1 MSTNVSLE
9 LSEAKLGKKD
19 FSMYRKSAL
28 VEYSNIDVETK
39 TSTQNPKE
47 LITMLFDKACVLLR
61 QSQVQFEK
69 GHNEGFLDST
79 NHAMQIVLGL
89 RGVLDLENGGALAAQ
104 LYETYTAISASLFKA
119 RSDGDAEAIAKLYLA
134 MTELKEG
141 WEQAQI

>member
-1 MSTNVSLE
+1 MSTNASLE

-28 VEYSNIDVETK
+28 AEYSNIDVETK

-141 WEQAQI
+141 WEQAQV

>member
-28 VEYSNIDVETK
+28 AEYSNIDVETK

-141 WEQAQI
+141 WEQAQV

>member
-1 MSTNVSLE
+1 M
-9 LSEAKLGKKD
+9 GKKD

-28 VEYSNIDVETK
+28 AEYSNIDVETK

>member
-9 LSEAKLGKKD
+9 LSEAKLEKKD

-28 VEYSNIDVETK
+28 AEYSNIDVETK

-141 WEQAQI
+141 WEQAQV

>member
-1 MSTNVSLE
+1 M
-9 LSEAKLGKKD
+9 GKKD

-28 VEYSNIDVETK
+28 AEYSNIDVETK

-141 WEQAQI
+141 WEQAQV

>member
-1 MSTNVSLE
+1 
-9 LSEAKLGKKD
+9 
-19 FSMYRKSAL
+19 MYRKSAL
-28 VEYSNIDVETK
+28 AEYSNIDVETK

-141 WEQAQI
+141 WEQAQV